1 MLEGVITSL
10 WNVSRVKIGAVWSY
24 GATILTTIIVIKLL
38 RQSKPGRESRI
49 INERKE
55 GIDKNDTR
63 KNPQG
68 LVSSL
73 GRKAVM
79 KM

>member
-1 MLEGVITSL
+1 MGKHIDNYYS
-10 WNVSRVKIGAVWSY
+10 NQ
-24 GATILTTIIVIKLL
+24 TIEAIKA
-38 RQSKPGRESRI
+38 RQRSRI

-73 GRKAVM
+73 ERKGVI